1 MRILIV
7 EDDQV
12 LGLAMDKSLRRENFA
27 VDWVQTAHAAIQF
40 ATLEHFDLI
49 VLDLG
54 LPDGD
59 GHKVIRKLRDA
70 GQTLPILVVSARD
83 GLDERVQAL
92 DEGADDYVIKPLA
105 IAELHARVRAMLRR
119 RMNAANPRI
128 TLGRLIL
135 DMNGKRAFVD
145 EAAIELSGREW
156 SVLEY
161 LIANTGRIVS
171 KDQLIQAIANW
182 DKELS
187 QNAIE
192 AYVHR
197 IRSKIEGSQINIRT
211 IRGLGY
217 MLEEPVDV

>member
-7 EDDQV
+7 EDDRA
-12 LGLAMDKSLRRENFA
+12 LGLAMEKSLQRENFA
-27 VDWVQTAHAAIQF
+27 VDWVQTAQDAIQF
-40 ATLEHFDLI
+40 AALECFDLL

-59 GHKVIRKLRDA
+59 GHKVIRKLREA
-70 GQTLPILVVSARD
+70 GQTLSILVVSARD
-83 GLDERVQAL
+83 GIDERVQAL

-105 IAELHARVRAMLRR
+105 MTELHARVRAMLRR
-119 RMNAANPRI
+119 RMNVTNPRI
-128 TLGRLIL
+128 TLGRLTL
-135 DMNGKRAFVD
+135 DMNGKRAFIND
-145 EAAIELSGREW
+145 AAIELSGREW

-187 QNAIE
+187 PNAIE

-197 IRSKIEGSQINIRT
+197 VRSKIEGSQINIRT

-217 MLEEPVDV
+217 MLEEPANA